1 MRWVPGR
8 YQSELYS
15 TRNFF
20 LTWEGIAIASLVV
33 GVVSA
38 GVGAYSAVQA
48 GENAKDV
55 ADYNSEMQRRAALDA
70 NQRGSADAADKRQE
84 VRRIIARQ
92 HAIMG
97 AGGFDP
103 NSGTNLSLMAET
115 AGQGELD
122 ALKIRNNAAR
132 QAAGLNAQADLTTAQ
147 GNAALSAGQMNATG
161 SILGGLGNVGLA
173 SYKMYNPQTT
183 TTKVR

>member
-1 MRWVPGR
+1 MGGI
-8 YQSELYS
+8 S
-15 TRNFF
+15 T
-20 LTWEGIAIASLVV
+20 
-33 GVVSA
+33 GVSVY
-38 GVGAYSAVQA
+38 GQIQA

-84 VRRIIARQ
+84 TRRLIARQ

-103 NSGTNLSLMAET
+103 NSGTNLSLMTET

-122 ALKIRNNAAR
+122 GLKIRYNAQR
-132 QAAGLNAQADLTTAQ
+132 QAAGLNAQADLTTSQGKAAQ
-147 GNAALSAGQMNATG
+147 SAGYMNAAG
-161 SILGGLGNVGLA
+161 SILSDASNAGL
-173 SYKMYNPQTT
+173 SYYSMKKP
-183 TTKVR
+183 

>member
-1 MRWVPGR
+1 M
-8 YQSELYS
+8 
-15 TRNFF
+15 
-20 LTWEGIAIASLVV
+20 TWAIVA
-33 GVVSA
+33 VSA
-38 GVGAYSAVQA
+38 VSLIATGVSVYGQVQA

-84 VRRIIARQ
+84 TRRLIARQ

-103 NSGTNLSLMAET
+103 NSGTNLSLMTET

-122 ALKIRNNAAR
+122 GLKIRYNAQR
-132 QAAGLNAQADLTTAQ
+132 QAAGLNAQADLTTSQ
-147 GNAALSAGQMNATG
+147 GNAALSAGQMNAGGT
-161 SILGGLGNVGLA
+161 ILSGLA
-173 SYKMYNPQTT
+173 NTGLAAYKMNNPPP
-183 TTKVR
+183 KVP